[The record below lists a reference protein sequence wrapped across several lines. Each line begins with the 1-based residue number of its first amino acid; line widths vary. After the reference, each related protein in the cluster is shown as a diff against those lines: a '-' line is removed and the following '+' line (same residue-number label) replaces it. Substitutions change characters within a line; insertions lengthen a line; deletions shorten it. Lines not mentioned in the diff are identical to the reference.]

1 MKKLLFYFLLIF
13 AGNAFAQAEI
23 SWLSFEQLEDSLQQ
37 KPKPVFIYFYADW
50 CAYCKKTDRHAFKSP
65 EVIQQLS
72 NQFYAVK
79 MNAESTDTIR
89 FGGVTFYNE
98 EVGEKRNPTHQ
109 LAKLLAS
116 RKNQAFSLPAI
127 ILLDKNFNLLEREFS
142 YLTSEALLEFL
153 KNNL

>member
-23 SWLSFEQLEDSLQQ
+23 NWLSFEQLEDSLQQ

-50 CAYCKKTDRHAFKSP
+50 CTYCKKMDRHAFKNP

-72 NQFYAVK
+72 NEFYAVK

-89 FGGVTFYNE
+89 FEGVTFYNE
-98 EVGEKRNPTHQ
+98 EVVEKRNPTHQ

-116 RKNQAFSLPAI
+116 RKKQAFSLPAM
-127 ILLDKNFNLLEREFS
+127 ILLDKNFNLLEREFT
-142 YLTSEALLEFL
+142 YLTSEALLGFL
-153 KNNL
+153 ENR